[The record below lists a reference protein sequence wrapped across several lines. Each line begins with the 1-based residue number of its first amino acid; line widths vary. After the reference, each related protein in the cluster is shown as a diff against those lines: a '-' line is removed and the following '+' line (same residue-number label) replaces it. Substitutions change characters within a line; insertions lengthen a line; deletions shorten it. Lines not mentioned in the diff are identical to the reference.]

1 MLATLWHERT
11 RPGMLWCYATAGVT
25 FRYDRFSVRARSSTP
40 DVASRS
46 PVREAVLAA
55 RRLNRSLRRLERSQ
69 VTSGDIRPL
78 GRVLRRT
85 RRLVEGVTA
94 SLEGRSEIAGD
105 PVA

>member
-1 MLATLWHERT
+1 MGIARQADPQAAVTLWNRIKLE
-11 RPGMLWCYATAGVT
+11 AI
-25 FRYDRFSVRARSSTP
+25 SVRQFREERIAPART
-40 DVASRS
+40 RS

-69 VTSGDIRPL
+69 MTSGDIRPL

-94 SLEGRSEIAGD
+94 SLEGRSELAGD